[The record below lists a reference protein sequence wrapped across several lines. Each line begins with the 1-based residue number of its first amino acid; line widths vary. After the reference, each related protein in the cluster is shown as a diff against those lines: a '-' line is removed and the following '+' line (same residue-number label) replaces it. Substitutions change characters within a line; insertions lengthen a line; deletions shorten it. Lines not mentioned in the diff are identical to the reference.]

1 MKNLING
8 SVIETV
14 HALIQN
20 MKSVIN
26 TNNSILKDDPSRYDL
41 RSESFDLK
49 AWIDQMEYHLSRK
62 RSNNSYF
69 KHDISCLKYIASRFI
84 PKYLPECA

>member
-8 SVIETV
+8 TVSDTV

-26 TNNSILKDDPSRYDL
+26 TNSSILKDDPSRYDL
-41 RSESFDLK
+41 RSESFDLRI
-49 AWIDQMEYHLSRK
+49 WIDQMEYHLSK
-62 RSNNSYF
+62 QKSNGSYP
-69 KHDISCLKYIASRFI
+69 KYDLSCLRNIASRFV